1 VRPHRVVTFV
11 THSEME
17 KLEQI
22 CESEEKS
29 LSAVAHEILA
39 RSLRRRGEVGALNNE
54 SK

>member
-1 VRPHRVVTFV
+1 VVTFV
-11 THSEME
+11 THAEME

-22 CESEEKS
+22 CEGQEKS

-39 RSLRRRGEVGALNNE
+39 RSLRRRGNLRVLGYE

>member
-1 VRPHRVVTFV
+1 MTFV
-11 THSEME
+11 THAEME

-22 CESEEKS
+22 CESQEKS

-39 RSLRRRGEVGALNNE
+39 RSLRRRGEVGTLNNE